1 MVHGAVSWGPSFRF
15 SRLGWEWPR
24 VSVGGR
30 RRVHAGHPWI
40 PGVPTRS
47 GAWPD
52 TRESVAG
59 LRAGPSTRHRDPR
72 AWVSRPHVLAK
83 LCDRPRPGCVFAG
96 NACSF
101 FCSPGGL
108 GVCVDHT
115 RVPRRV

>member
-1 MVHGAVSWGPSFRF
+1 MVPGAVSWGPTFRF

-30 RRVHAGHPWI
+30 RKVHAGHPWI

-52 TRESVAG
+52 TRKSVAG

-72 AWVSRPHVLAK
+72 AWISRPDVLAK

-96 NACSF
+96 NVCSF
-101 FCSPGGL
+101 FCSP
-108 GVCVDHT
+108 
-115 RVPRRV
+115 